1 MQALLRKSISLVPWR
16 IRGRIKKIPLI
27 APLQRRLLARF
38 LEGREFVHTVDAG
51 PARGLRYPIRLPEDK
66 GIWTGTYELEFSNT
80 LSKAVRPGDV
90 CLDIGGWR
98 GFFGG
103 VMALAGASR
112 VFIFEPLPAN
122 VAQIRRMID
131 LNPHL
136 PLQLVEAA
144 VSDEEGMSGFY
155 IMSES
160 SMSKLTKSSFQRENQ
175 SAQQIQVRA
184 VSLDQWLHEQ
194 KSLLPSLIKI
204 DVEGAELQV
213 LRGAKQTLGT
223 HKPKLFIEIH
233 SRLLARQCEEI
244 LRNLGYSISVL
255 ETNSI
260 PNFHSEPEICHLVAV
275 PR

>member
-1 MQALLRKSISLVPWR
+1 MRALLRKSISLVPWR
-16 IRGRIKKIPLI
+16 IRSRIKNIPLV

-51 PARGLRYPIRLPEDK
+51 PARGLRYPIKLPDDK
-66 GIWTGTYELEFSNT
+66 GVWTGTYELDFSNA
-80 LSKAVRPGDV
+80 LSKAVCPGDV

-112 VFIFEPLPAN
+112 VFIFEPVPASA
-122 VAQIRRMID
+122 AQIRRMIE

-136 PLQLVEAA
+136 PLQLEEAA
-144 VSDEEGMSGFY
+144 VSDEERMSGFY

-160 SMSKLTKSSFQRENQ
+160 SMSKLTKSSFQRENR
-175 SAQQIQVRA
+175 SNQQIQVRA
-184 VSLDQWLHEQ
+184 VSLDQWLDKQ
-194 KSLLPSLIKI
+194 KSSPPSVIKI

-233 SRLLARQCEEI
+233 SRPLARQCEEI
-244 LRNLGYSISVL
+244 LKNLSYSIFVL
-255 ETNSI
+255 ETNRI
-260 PNFHSEPEICHLVAV
+260 PNFHSEPEICHFAAV